1 MPGVEHHTT
10 TMQAVES
17 NNFKLIGLN
26 LVLVESAVIYQPLPF
41 SEELRNSCQAEMM

>member
-1 MPGVEHHTT
+1 MPGVEHDTT
-10 TMQAVES
+10 PMQAIEL
-17 NNFKLIGLN
+17 NDFKLICLN